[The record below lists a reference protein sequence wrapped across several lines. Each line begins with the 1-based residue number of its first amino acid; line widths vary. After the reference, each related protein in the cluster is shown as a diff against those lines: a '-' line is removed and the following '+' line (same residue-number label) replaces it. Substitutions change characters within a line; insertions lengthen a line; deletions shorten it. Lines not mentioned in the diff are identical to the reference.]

1 MWYREEEDLERDL
14 GFIHDEFKT
23 GLELVAKIDRPAVAI
38 FGSARIGEDDPLY
51 ASARALGAGFASEGW
66 AVVTGGGPGLMEAA
80 NRGAKEAGGLSIG
93 MGIKLQH
100 EQRLNDWLDLSYDF
114 KHFYARKVCFV
125 KASEGFIACPGGWGT
140 NDELYEALVLIQV
153 GKIHHFPVVLF
164 GDGHWR
170 WFVEWSYRMVEEGT
184 IVPGDLDIVTLT
196 DDPAEAI
203 ATILAC
209 YRRDCGHVA

>member
-14 GFIHDEFKT
+14 RFIHDEFKT
-23 GLELVAKIDRPAVAI
+23 GLELVAKIDRPSVAI
-38 FGSARIGEDDPLY
+38 FGSARIGQDHPQY
-51 ASARALGAGFASEGW
+51 ASVRALGAAFASEGW

-93 MGIKLQH
+93 LGIKLAH

-170 WFVEWSYRMVEEGT
+170 WFVEWSHRMVEEGT
-184 IVPGDLDIVTLT
+184 IVPGDLDIVTIT
-196 DDPAEAI
+196 DDPAVAVE
-203 ATILAC
+203 TILAS
-209 YRRDCGHVA
+209 YRRSRGYVA

>member
-14 GFIHDEFKT
+14 RFIHDEFKT
-23 GLELVAKIDRPAVAI
+23 GLELVAKIDRPSVAI
-38 FGSARIGEDDPLY
+38 FGSARIGQDHPQY
-51 ASARALGAGFASEGW
+51 ASVQALGAAFASEGW

-93 MGIKLQH
+93 LGIKLAH

-170 WFVEWSYRMVEEGT
+170 WFVEWSHRMVEEGT
-184 IVPGDLDIVTLT
+184 IVPGDLDIVTIT
-196 DDPAEAI
+196 NDPAVAVE
-203 ATILAC
+203 TILAS
-209 YRRDCGHVA
+209 YRRSRGFVA

>member
-14 GFIHDEFKT
+14 RFIHDEFKT
-23 GLELVAKIDRPAVAI
+23 GLELVAKIDRPSVAI
-38 FGSARIGEDDPLY
+38 FGSARIGEAHPQY
-51 ASARALGAGFASEGW
+51 ASVRALGAAFASEGW

-93 MGIKLQH
+93 LGIKLAH

-170 WFVEWSYRMVEEGT
+170 WFVEWSHRMVEEGT
-184 IVPGDLDIVTLT
+184 IVPGDLDIVTIT
-196 DDPAEAI
+196 DDPAVAVE
-203 ATILAC
+203 TILAS
-209 YRRDCGHVA
+209 YRRSRGYVA